1 MIETFELVEVFTVLS
16 VFLMK
21 ILVYDFKTI

>member
-21 ILVYDFKTI
+21 ILVYDLKTI